1 MKFGPILVAV
11 LMFLGAAMARAEEPP
26 LQDPQLRIET
36 GMHTSGIRRIAISAD
51 GQLLVTAS
59 DDKTARLWSMD
70 DGRLL
75 RIYRVPI
82 APGSEG
88 KIYAVALTPD
98 GRTLALGGWD
108 AYYGANNGNH
118 FVYLFETI
126 SGKPIRRLGPL
137 PNVVNDLA
145 FSADGKRLAVG
156 LSRDNGIRV
165 WQAPFTGEP
174 LADTDYGDS
183 VYGLDFAPGG
193 RLATT
198 SDDGFLR
205 LYDSSL
211 KLAEKRQAPGGK
223 WPFSIAF
230 SPDGGRLAVGHID
243 TMAIDIL
250 SGRLLKFLRG
260 VDLGGYGDGDLMA
273 VDWSRDGA
281 TLYAGGRYYD
291 AGDLYPVAA
300 WKGKEGSRFTSP
312 DGPRNTINDVA
323 AAPQGGVVY
332 SSHEPGFGRYDAAG
346 NLVMR
351 KGAVTADMR
360 DKHSGRFLA
369 APDTMAVWFGLQ
381 PGSAEPWLFDID
393 RLAFAAAPQAP
404 AGLVEPVTGSLAVEG
419 WINQMQ
425 PTLDKQVLELDPYE
439 TARSLAIAPDGQSFV
454 LGSDWAINR
463 FDARGKRLWR
473 KSVEGSAWGV
483 NLSADGEIAVVALG
497 DGTIRWYR
505 TSDAA
510 ELLAFFVHVPDK
522 KWIAWTPAG
531 YYAASPGGEDLVG
544 WHVNGKSWDERP
556 EFFPAS
562 RFRDRFYRPDIVQLV
577 LNTRDEAKA
586 IETANVKTGEPPV
599 EQETIQ
605 ELLPAVV
612 EFAEDALEIET
623 TTRNV
628 ELRYRVRSPSGRLIT
643 RLEIQI
649 DGRPVTPRGV
659 SAVDESDDA
668 NELTLSAV
676 DETDDTKVL
685 ALSVPPRDSQ
695 VTLIAYIGDQ
705 PGVPVTMPV
714 KWKGPVVIDK
724 KPNLYALL
732 IGVSDYADAELKL
745 GYAAKD
751 ARDLSEKLTAQKGVF
766 YENVDIKL
774 LVDGDA
780 TETAIESEMARLR
793 KKAGPDDNV
802 IVFMAGHGITDDAQD
817 FYFLPTGADIA
828 SDMLAATAIDGDI
841 IRKGLAKIPGK
852 VILFMD
858 ACYGGAGIEG
868 GMSRVDMTGL
878 ANGLTDGASVVMF
891 ASSTGREVSFEGPQW
906 QNGAFTEALLAIFD
920 DRSAYGAD
928 GKLSISELDE
938 QLTTRVEELTDGK
951 QTPVMTKPGAIRRFF
966 LASL

>member
-1 MKFGPILVAV
+1 MKFGVVLLAVMMSVA
-11 LMFLGAAMARAEEPP
+11 AAAARAEEPP
-26 LQDPQLRIET
+26 LQDPQLHIET
-36 GMHTSGIRRIAISAD
+36 GMHVSGIRRIAISAD

-75 RIYRVPI
+75 RTYRVPI
-82 APGSEG
+82 ASGSDG
-88 KIYAVALTPD
+88 KIYAAAMTPD
-98 GRTLALGGWD
+98 GRTVALGGWD
-108 AYYGANNGNH
+108 AYYGANNGSH
-118 FVYLFETI
+118 YIYLFETI
-126 SGKPIRRLGPL
+126 SGKPIQRLGPL
-137 PNVVNDLA
+137 PNVINELA
-145 FSADGKRLAVG
+145 FSADGKRLAAG
-156 LSRDNGIRV
+156 LSRNNGIRV
-165 WQAPFTGEP
+165 WQAPFTSEP
-174 LADTDYGDS
+174 FTDSDYGDS
-183 VYGLDFAPGG
+183 VYGLDFAPDG
-193 RLATT
+193 RLAAT

-205 LYDSSL
+205 LYDSSF
-211 KLAEKRQAPGGK
+211 KLTEKRPAPGGK

-230 SPDGGRLAVGHID
+230 SPDGARLAVGHID

-250 SGRLLKFLRG
+250 SGRLLKFLRS
-260 VDLGGYGDGDLMA
+260 VDLTGYTNGDLMA

-281 TLYAGGRYYD
+281 TLYAGGRNYD
-291 AGDLYPVAA
+291 ADGIYPIVA
-300 WKGKEGSRFTSP
+300 WKGKEGTRLLSP
-312 DGPRNTINDVA
+312 DGPRNTINDIV

-346 NLVMR
+346 KLVMW

-369 APDTMAVWFGLQ
+369 APDAMSVWFGLK
-381 PGSAEPWLFDID
+381 PGAAEPWLFDLN
-393 RLAFAAAPQAP
+393 RLAFMAAEKAPEGFIA
-404 AGLVEPVTGSLAVEG
+404 PVTEGLAVEG

-425 PTLDKQVLELDPYE
+425 PTLAKQVLELETYE
-439 TARSLAIAPDGQSFV
+439 TARSLAVAPDKQSFV

-463 FDARGKRLWR
+463 FDAGGKRLWR
-473 KSVEGSAWGV
+473 KSVEGAGWGV
-483 NLSADGEIAVVALG
+483 NLSADGEVAVVALG

-505 TSDAA
+505 TSDAT

-531 YYAASPGGEDLVG
+531 YYAASPGGEDLIG
-544 WHVNGKSWDERP
+544 WHVNGKTWDERP

-577 LNTRDEAKA
+577 LKTRDEAEA
-586 IETANVKTGEPPV
+586 TETANAKTGVEPP

-612 EFAEDALEIET
+612 EFAEDTLELET
-623 TTRNV
+623 STRDI
-628 ELRYRVRSPSGRLIT
+628 ELRYRVRSPSGRPIT

-659 SAVDESDDA
+659 AAVDDADDA
-668 NELTLSAV
+668 N
-676 DETDDTKVL
+676 VL

-695 VTLIAYIGDQ
+695 ITLIAYIGDQ
-705 PGVPVTMPV
+705 PGVPVTLPV
-714 KWKGPVVIDK
+714 KWTGPIVVDK

-732 IGVSDYADAELKL
+732 IGVSDYSDAQLKL

-751 ARDLSEKLTAQKGVF
+751 ARDLSEKLAAQNGVF
-766 YENVDIKL
+766 YNGVDIKL
-774 LVDGDA
+774 LLDGDA
-780 TETAIESEMARLR
+780 TENAIETELARLR

-802 IVFMAGHGITDDAQD
+802 IVFMAGHGVTDDARD
-817 FYFLPTGADIA
+817 FYFLPTGADTA
-828 SDMLAATAIDGDI
+828 PDMLAATAIDGDI

-858 ACYGGAGIEG
+858 ACHAGAGIQG
-868 GMSRVDMTGL
+868 GISQVDMSGL

-906 QNGAFTEALLAIFD
+906 ENGAFTEALLAIFD

-938 QLTTRVEELTDGK
+938 QLTTRVEELTEGK
-951 QTPVMTKPGAIRRFF
+951 QTPVMTKPGAIKRFF

>member
-1 MKFGPILVAV
+1 MPMKFGSILMAV
-11 LMFLGAAMARAEEPP
+11 LMLLAAATARAEEPP

-36 GMHTSGIRRIAISAD
+36 GMHVSGIRRIAISAD

-59 DDKTARLWSMD
+59 DDKTARLWSMT

-75 RIYRVPI
+75 RTYRVPI
-82 APGSEG
+82 GSGSDG
-88 KIYAVALTPD
+88 KIYAAAMTPD
-98 GRTLALGGWD
+98 GRTVALAGWD
-108 AYYGANNGNH
+108 AYYGANNGDH
-118 FVYLFETI
+118 YIYLFETI

-137 PNVVNDLA
+137 PNVINELA
-145 FSADGKRLAVG
+145 FSADGKRLAAG
-156 LSRDNGIRV
+156 LSRANGIRV

-174 LADTDYGDS
+174 LTDVEYGDS
-183 VYGLDFAPGG
+183 VYGLDFAPDG

-211 KLAEKRQAPGGK
+211 KLVEKRAAPGGK

-230 SPDGGRLAVGHID
+230 SPDGARLAVGHID

-250 SGRLLKFLRG
+250 SGRLLKFLRS
-260 VDLGGYGDGDLMA
+260 VDLAGYGNGDLMA

-291 AGDLYPVAA
+291 ADGLYPVAA
-300 WKGKEGSRFTSP
+300 WKGKEGTRLLSP
-312 DGPRNTINDVA
+312 DGPRNTINDIV

-346 NLVMR
+346 NLAMW

-369 APDTMAVWFGLQ
+369 APDAMAVWFGLK
-381 PGSAEPWLFDID
+381 PGAAEPWLFDLN
-393 RLAFAAAPQAP
+393 RLAFESAPQAP
-404 AGLVEPVTGSLAVEG
+404 ASFIEPVADSLAVEG

-425 PTLDKQVLELDPYE
+425 PTLDKQVLDLEPYE
-439 TARSLAIAPDGQSFV
+439 TSRSLAIAPDKQTFM

-463 FDARGKRLWR
+463 FDAGGKRLWR
-473 KSVEGSAWGV
+473 KSVEGAGWGV

-505 TSDAA
+505 TSDAT

-531 YYAASPGGEDLVG
+531 YYAASPGGEDLIG
-544 WHVNGKSWDERP
+544 WHVNGKSWDDRP

-577 LNTRDEAKA
+577 LKTRDEAKA
-586 IETANVKTGEPPV
+586 IESANAKTGVEPP

-612 EFAEDALEIET
+612 EFAEDTLELET
-623 TTRNV
+623 STRNI
-628 ELRYRVRSPSGRLIT
+628 ELRYRVRSPSGRPVT

-659 SAVDESDDA
+659 AAVDEADDA
-668 NELTLSAV
+668 N
-676 DETDDTKVL
+676 VL

-695 VTLIAYIGDQ
+695 ITLIAYIGDQ

-714 KWKGPVVIDK
+714 KWTGPIVVDK

-732 IGVSDYADAELKL
+732 IGVSDYSDAQLKL

-751 ARDLSEKLTAQKGVF
+751 ARDLSEKLAAQKGVF
-766 YENVDIKL
+766 YEGVEIKL
-774 LVDGDA
+774 LLNGEA
-780 TETAIESEMARLR
+780 TENAIETELARLR

-802 IVFMAGHGITDDAQD
+802 IVFMAGHGVTDDAQD
-817 FYFLPTGADIA
+817 FYFLPTGVDIA

-858 ACYGGAGIEG
+858 ACHAGAGIQG
-868 GMSRVDMTGL
+868 GMSGVDMTGL

-906 QNGAFTEALLAIFD
+906 ENGAFTEALLAIFD
-920 DRSAYGAD
+920 DRSAYGTD

-938 QLTTRVEELTDGK
+938 QLTTRVEELTEGK
-951 QTPVMTKPGAIRRFF
+951 QTPVMTKPGAIKRFF
-966 LASL
+966 LAAL

>member
-1 MKFGPILVAV
+1 MTALSRLVLTAV
-11 LMFLGAAMARAEEPP
+11 VFLLGVATLRAEEPP

-51 GQLLVTAS
+51 GQLLVTGS

-75 RIYRVPI
+75 RTFRVPI

-88 KIYAVALTPD
+88 KIYSVALTPD
-98 GRTLALGGWD
+98 GRTLAVGGWD
-108 AYYGANNGNH
+108 AYYSANGGNH
-118 FVYLFETI
+118 FIYLFETV

-137 PNVVNDLA
+137 PNVINELA
-145 FSADGKRLAVG
+145 FSTDGKRLAAG
-156 LSRDNGIRV
+156 LSHDNGIRV

-183 VYGLDFAPGG
+183 VYGLDFAPDG
-193 RLATT
+193 RLAAT

-205 LYDSSL
+205 LYDSTF

-223 WPFSIAF
+223 WPFSISF
-230 SPDGGRLAVGHID
+230 SPDGARLAVGHID

-250 SGRLLKFLRG
+250 SGRLLTLLRQ
-260 VDLGGYGDGDLMA
+260 VDLAGYGNGDLMA
-273 VDWSRDGA
+273 VDWSRDGT
-281 TLYAGGRYYD
+281 TLYAGGRYD
-291 AGDLYPVAA
+291 DSDGIYPVGA
-300 WKGKEGSRFTSP
+300 WKGKEGTRLKSP

-346 NLVMR
+346 NLAMWR
-351 KGAVTADMR
+351 GPVTADMR
-360 DKHSGRFLA
+360 DKHSGGFLS
-369 APDTMAVWFGLQ
+369 APDAMAVWFGLQ
-381 PGSAEPWLFDID
+381 PGSSEPWLFDFN
-393 RLAFAAAPQAP
+393 RLAFEAAPQAP
-404 AGLVEPVTGSLAVEG
+404 AGFIEPITEGLTVEG
-419 WINQMQ
+419 WINHTQ
-425 PTLDKQVLELDPYE
+425 PTLDKQVLDLESYE
-439 TARSLAIAPDGQSFV
+439 TARSLAIAPDKQSFV

-463 FDARGKRLWR
+463 FDAKGTRLWR
-473 KSVEGSAWGV
+473 KSVEGAGWGV
-483 NLSADGEIAVVALG
+483 NLSADGEIAVVAVG

-505 TSDAA
+505 TSDST
-510 ELLAFFVHVPDK
+510 ELLAFFVNVPDK
-522 KWIAWTPAG
+522 KWIAWTPHG
-531 YYAASPGGEDLVG
+531 YYAASPGGEDLIG
-544 WHVNGKSWDERP
+544 WHVNGKTWDNRP
-556 EFFPAS
+556 DFFPAS
-562 RFRDRFYRPDIVQLV
+562 RFRDQYYRPDIVQLV
-577 LNTRDEAKA
+577 LKTHDEAKA
-586 IETANVKTGEPPV
+586 VETANAKTGDKQV
-599 EQETIQ
+599 EHGTIQ

-612 EFAEDALEIET
+612 EFAEDTLEIET
-623 TTRNV
+623 STRDI
-628 ELRYRVRSPSGRLIT
+628 ELRYRVRSPSGRPIT

-659 SAVDESDDA
+659 AGF
-668 NELTLSAV
+668 
-676 DETDDTKVL
+676 DETADAKVL
-685 ALSVPPRDSQ
+685 ALSIPPRDSQ

-751 ARDLSEKLTAQKGVF
+751 ARDLSETLAAQKGVF

-774 LVDGDA
+774 LLDGEA
-780 TETAIESEMARLR
+780 TENAIEVELARLR

-802 IVFMAGHGITDDAQD
+802 IVFMAGHGVTDDARD
-817 FYFLPTGADIA
+817 FYFLPTGVDTA

-858 ACYGGAGIEG
+858 ACHAGAGIEG

-906 QNGAFTEALLAIFD
+906 ENGAFTEALLAIFA

-951 QTPVMTKPGAIRRFF
+951 QTPVMTKPGAIKRFF
-966 LASL
+966 LAAL